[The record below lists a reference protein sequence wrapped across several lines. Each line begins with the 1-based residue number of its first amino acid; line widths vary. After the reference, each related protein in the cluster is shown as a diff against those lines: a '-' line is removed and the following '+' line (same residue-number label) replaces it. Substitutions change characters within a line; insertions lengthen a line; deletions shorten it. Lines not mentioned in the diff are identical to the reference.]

1 MQLQIIV
8 VIILV
13 YLISL
18 KSYIWFL
25 PTIPVYPSSVKES
38 NQVLFATST
47 ITYEEKELFYRTN
60 KSVSTAFVPYVNE
73 SEYQLTDMYIHYN
86 SILYFFK
93 YSINRPRPEQVNPLI
108 KPLDTS
114 SAQTPAYPAGHAM
127 QAQLLANKLTKRYPE
142 KKELFQKIALQC
154 DICRVKAGL
163 HYYSDGE
170 FARALADSIS

>member
-18 KSYIWFL
+18 KSYIWYL
-25 PTIPVYPSSVKES
+25 PTIPIYPNSVKES
-38 NQVLFATST
+38 NEVLIATST
-47 ITYEEKELFYRTN
+47 ITYEEKQLFYRTN
-60 KSVSTAFVPYVNE
+60 KSVSTAFQPYVNE
-73 SEYQLTDMYIHYN
+73 SENQLTDMYIHYN
-86 SILYFFK
+86 SIVLFFK
-93 YSINRPRPEQVNPLI
+93 YIINRPRPEQLNPLI

-114 SAQTPAYPAGHAM
+114 TAQTPAYPAGHAM

-170 FARALADSIS
+170 FARALANSIS

>member
-93 YSINRPRPEQVNPLI
+93 YSINR
-108 KPLDTS
+108 
-114 SAQTPAYPAGHAM
+114 A
-127 QAQLLANKLTKRYPE
+127 
-142 KKELFQKIALQC
+142 KKC
-154 DICRVKAGL
+154 
-163 HYYSDGE
+163 
-170 FARALADSIS
+170 